1 MALTDTFIKN
11 TKHSGKAAGDKHS
24 DGGGLYLH
32 IKAAGKYWRV
42 AYRFEGKQKTLAL
55 GVYPAITLAQ
65 ARRGRDDARAL
76 LAQGIDPS
84 QNKQRIKEDKAV
96 AALNT
101 VEAMSRAYLANKQP
115 GWSTTHYD
123 REARSLEKDLYPFLG
138 QRVIGEV
145 EPPEL
150 LKACERVQDRDAV
163 ESAHRLLTTAS
174 GVWQYAIARG
184 CATRDIAQ
192 DIKKALKPR
201 QKGHFPAITDPAK
214 LGELLRASDGYGGGP
229 VVRTALYIA
238 PILFQRP
245 GNLRSM
251 RWADLDLDAGLWTIP
266 SADLKRNVEGK
277 KNGAPHKVPLPRQ
290 AVVAIRKLYPVT
302 AGREYVFPGLRDHEK
317 PMSEAAVN
325 AALHAMGYK
334 DIHTWHGYRA
344 TGRTLLREAFKIDID
359 VIEAQ
364 LAHVGG
370 KTHNGAYD
378 RATFVDERTTVMQQW
393 ADYLDKLRQGADVLQ
408 FKQA

>member
-24 DGGGLYLH
+24 DGDLHVKASGQVLAVGLSLRGQ
-32 IKAAGKYWRV
+32 A
-42 AYRFEGKQKTLAL
+42 KTLAL

-84 QNKQRIKEDKAV
+84 QNKQRLKEDKAV

-101 VEAMSRAYLANKQP
+101 VEAMYRAYLANKRP

-145 EPPEL
+145 EPTEL
-150 LKACERVQDRDAV
+150 LKACERVRDRDAV

-201 QKGHFPAITDPAK
+201 QRAFPSHHRSRQA
-214 LGELLRASDGYGGGP
+214 G
-229 VVRTALYIA
+229 RTA
-238 PILFQRP
+238 
-245 GNLRSM
+245 
-251 RWADLDLDAGLWTIP
+251 
-266 SADLKRNVEGK
+266 
-277 KNGAPHKVPLPRQ
+277 
-290 AVVAIRKLYPVT
+290 
-302 AGREYVFPGLRDHEK
+302 
-317 PMSEAAVN
+317 
-325 AALHAMGYK
+325 
-334 DIHTWHGYRA
+334 
-344 TGRTLLREAFKIDID
+344 
-359 VIEAQ
+359 
-364 LAHVGG
+364 
-370 KTHNGAYD
+370 
-378 RATFVDERTTVMQQW
+378 
-393 ADYLDKLRQGADVLQ
+393 
-408 FKQA
+408 

>member
-1 MALTDTFIKN
+1 MPLTDTF
-11 TKHSGKAAGDKHS
+11 TKQTKWSGKAVGDKHS

-32 IKAAGKYWRV
+32 VTKAGKYWRM
-42 AYRFEGKQKTLAL
+42 AYRFSGKQKTLAI
-55 GVYPAITLAQ
+55 GVYPAISLAQ
-65 ARRGRDDARAL
+65 ARRQRDQAREL

-84 QNKQRIKEDKAV
+84 EDKRRAKASK
-96 AALNT
+96 AAATVNT
-101 VEAMSRAYLANKQP
+101 VEAMARAYLANKKDS
-115 GWSTTHYD
+115 WSTTHYE
-123 REARSLEKDLYPFLG
+123 REARSLEKDIYPYLG
-138 QRVIGEV
+138 ARPIREV

-150 LKACERVQDRDAV
+150 LSVCERVQDRGAV
-163 ESAHRLLTTAS
+163 ESAHRLLTTTS
-174 GVWQYAIARG
+174 GVWQFAIAKG
-184 CATRDIAQ
+184 CAARDITQ

-201 QKGHFPAITDPAK
+201 KKGHFPAITNPAQ

-229 VVRTALYIA
+229 VVRTALAIA

-245 GNLRSM
+245 GNLRTM
-251 RWADLDLDAGLWTIP
+251 RWTDLDFDAGLWTIP
-266 SADLKRNVEGK
+266 SADLKRGVEEK
-277 KNGAPHKVPLPRQ
+277 QNGAAHKVPLPRQ
-290 AVVAIRKLYPVT
+290 AIAAIRKLQSMT
-302 AGREYVFPGLRDHEK
+302 GHGEYVFPGLRDHAK

-344 TGRTLLREAFKIDID
+344 TGRTLLREVFKIDVD

-378 RATFVDERTTVMQQW
+378 RATFVDERTAVMQQW
-393 ADYLDKLRQGADVLQ
+393 ADYLDKLRHGADVLQ
-408 FKQA
+408 FRTA

>member
-1 MALTDTFIKN
+1 MINDTLRPRSPKPGERPV
-11 TKHSGKAAGDKHS
+11 SLSWAA
-24 DGGGLYLH
+24 
-32 IKAAGKYWRV
+32 RV
-42 AYRFEGKQKTLAL
+42 
-55 GVYPAITLAQ
+55 
-65 ARRGRDDARAL
+65 
-76 LAQGIDPS
+76 
-84 QNKQRIKEDKAV
+84 
-96 AALNT
+96 
-101 VEAMSRAYLANKQP
+101 
-115 GWSTTHYD
+115 
-123 REARSLEKDLYPFLG
+123 
-138 QRVIGEV
+138 GEV

-245 GNLRSM
+245 GNLRTM

-290 AVVAIRKLYPVT
+290 AIVAIRKLYPVT
-302 AGREYVFPGLRDHEK
+302 AGREYVFPGLRDHAK

-344 TGRTLLREAFKIDID
+344 TGRTLLREVFKVDID

-370 KTHNGAYD
+370 KTHDGAYD
-378 RATFVDERTTVMQQW
+378 RATFVDERAKVLQQW
-393 ADYLDKLRQGADVLQ
+393 AAYLNTLRRSAEVLQ

>member
-1 MALTDTFIKN
+1 MGLTDTFIKN
-11 TKHSGKAAGDKHS
+11 AKHSGKPAGDKHS

-32 IKAAGKYWRV
+32 VKAAGKYWRL
-42 AYRFEGKQKTLAL
+42 AYRFESKQKTLAL

-65 ARRGRDDARAL
+65 ARRGRDDARTL

-101 VEAMSRAYLANKQP
+101 VEAMARAYLANKQP
-115 GWSTTHYD
+115 SWSTTHYD

-150 LKACERVQDRDAV
+150 LKTCERIQDRDAV

-201 QKGHFPAITDPAK
+201 KKGHFPAITDPAK

-251 RWADLDLDAGLWTIP
+251 RWADVDLDAGLWTIP

-290 AVVAIRKLYPVT
+290 AVAAIRALQPVT
-302 AGREYVFPGLRDHEK
+302 VGREYIFPGLRDHSK

-334 DIHTWHGYRA
+334 DVHTWHGYRA
-344 TGRTLLREAFKIDID
+344 TGRTLLREVFKIDID

-378 RATFVDERTTVMQQW
+378 RTTFVDERAKVLQQW

>member
-32 IKAAGKYWRV
+32 VKAAGKYWRL
-42 AYRFEGKQKTLAL
+42 AYRFEVKQKTLAL

-76 LAQGIDPS
+76 LAQGVDPS
-84 QNKQRIKEDKAV
+84 QNKQRLKEDKAV

-101 VEAMSRAYLANKQP
+101 VEAMSRAYLANKRP

-201 QKGHFPAITDPAK
+201 QKGHFPAITDP
-214 LGELLRASDGYGGGP
+214 G
-229 VVRTALYIA
+229 TAA
-238 PILFQRP
+238 RQR
-245 GNLRSM
+245 R
-251 RWADLDLDAGLWTIP
+251 LWRRP
-266 SADLKRNVEGK
+266 RSADSALHC
-277 KNGAPHKVPLPRQ
+277 PHTVPTPRQ
-290 AVVAIRKLYPVT
+290 PT
-302 AGREYVFPGLRDHEK
+302 DH
-317 PMSEAAVN
+317 
-325 AALHAMGYK
+325 ALG
-334 DIHTWHGYRA
+334 
-344 TGRTLLREAFKIDID
+344 
-359 VIEAQ
+359 
-364 LAHVGG
+364 
-370 KTHNGAYD
+370 
-378 RATFVDERTTVMQQW
+378 
-393 ADYLDKLRQGADVLQ
+393 
-408 FKQA
+408 